1 MDWKIIQK
9 IADCSYYCLAIHDQP
24 PRPDAELL
32 KFRQPIERLEELFVL
47 DHGVRFHVD
56 SPYGVAALKILQ
68 TMTQDKYMN
77 THTYLR
83 IDIIII
89 YIYINTKIDIH
100 CVHMY
105 MHTIGNAKT
114 INSDHLKWLLP
125 ILLVS
130 LTLYTNILNEQ
141 S

>member
-32 KFRQPIERLEELFVL
+32 KLRQPIERLEELFVL

-89 YIYINTKIDIH
+89 YIYKYKDR
-100 CVHMY
+100 
-105 MHTIGNAKT
+105 HTLCTHVYAHNWKRK
-114 INSDHLKWLLP
+114 N
-125 ILLVS
+125 
-130 LTLYTNILNEQ
+130 NQ
-141 S
+141 